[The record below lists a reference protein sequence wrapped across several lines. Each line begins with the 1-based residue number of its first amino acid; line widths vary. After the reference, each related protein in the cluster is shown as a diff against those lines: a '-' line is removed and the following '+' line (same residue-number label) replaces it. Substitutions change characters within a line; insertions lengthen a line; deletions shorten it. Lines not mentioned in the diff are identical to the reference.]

1 MSYCESIEFVIWY
14 NQSEKDE
21 RGTGERR
28 AIRSERTKDHEGKA
42 DDKKFPSKKVPL
54 AEQSHGTERRNVRT
68 NQRKRRRK
76 AEH

>member
-28 AIRSERTKDHEGKA
+28 AIRSERTKDHEGKD
-42 DDKKFPSKKVPL
+42 DDKKFLSKKGINAKVCGVTL
-54 AEQSHGTERRNVRT
+54 
-68 NQRKRRRK
+68 
-76 AEH
+76 